1 MKNFRN
7 CQVGNGLNFSNVEA
21 PVSVIGGR
29 FEANRGHGICATTR
43 FGNVLVVNTSS
54 VNNGGDGLKYTFNN
68 TEWSVQEQTENFL
81 TRYIEFC
88 DSQNPLSYPAYYKF
102 RNPNYVKECSKTFSS
117 ERQDLRLTLHFSKVN
132 IRSRFSR
139 YWLEVY
145 DGQTDQSSLIAN
157 YTFEDGRTPESIY
170 SRYAH

>member
-1 MKNFRN
+1 
-7 CQVGNGLNFSNVEA
+7 
-21 PVSVIGGR
+21 
-29 FEANRGHGICATTR
+29 
-43 FGNVLVVNTSS
+43 
-54 VNNGGDGLKYTFNN
+54 
-68 TEWSVQEQTENFL
+68 VQEQTENFL